1 MLESEIHVKA
11 SMIDKRLNNMVT
23 EQLIEEEDVK
33 EIKRGSLSEMID
45 KLCAGDKTCMANIAS
60 DIAAGK
66 LPLSDD
72 ESASAWSPDNPYK
85 VAAVAKAEAL
95 ESQNGKGDDMRS
107 LDGGGAQEVVA
118 TEVEGK

>member
-60 DIAAGK
+60 DIAGGK

-85 VAAVAKAEAL
+85 VAAVAKAEAI

-107 LDGGGAQEVVA
+107 LDGGGA
-118 TEVEGK
+118 